1 MRRPVNADVRI
12 QGMMKH
18 PWSIG
23 IVVLLVSI
31 GCIAQRYWGLG
42 GKLVVLY
49 IVLAI
54 FVILS
59 AAVLVMRLR
68 LQQELKGLAPA
79 DRQELEGR
87 TDPDDADM
95 LTDNP
100 MSAWRD
106 FIWDILSVP
115 LALMIVLGPAF
126 AYHLLRYRRFSWDD
140 KMTWVHIL
148 IVFVSSGVAIGL
160 HALLKKTRNGPNT
173 ASQPIA
179 GKPGSG

>member
-1 MRRPVNADVRI
+1 MGLFHNHMFG

-18 PWSIG
+18 AWSIG

-79 DRQELEGR
+79 DRQELEGQ

-100 MSAWRD
+100 RSAWRD
-106 FIWDILSVP
+106 FIWDIVSVP
-115 LALMIVLGPAF
+115 LALLIVLGPAF
-126 AYHLLRYRRFSWDD
+126 AYHMIRYGQFSWDD
-140 KMTWVHIL
+140 QMTWVHIL
-148 IVFVSSGVAIGL
+148 IVFVSSGTAIGIHML
-160 HALLKKTRNGPNT
+160 IQRHRNRPNT